1 MNHTLRG
8 GSLIVV
14 AATVLVAG
22 AAGGALLA
30 AAQAPDAAKKTVWD
44 GVYTSTQAASG
55 ATTYAMACANCHG
68 DMLEGGGG
76 NGTAKALAGDTFWGD
91 YQGQMV
97 GDLLAF
103 ISKNMPNNAPG
114 SLDAGAYVDLTAFIL
129 SRNEIPAGNIA
140 LSAES
145 APAVEI
151 IPKDGKLKELA
162 ASTAALAVGC
172 LAKGGDSGWLINMAP
187 APQRLQE
194 GGKIPPTAATRPL
207 GDRSIPL
214 LYVLT
219 PLDQFV
225 GHRVWV
231 KGILV
236 GDGGSMGINVTDV
249 GSLTDACM

>member
-1 MNHTLRG
+1 MKHTLRG

-14 AATVLVAG
+14 ATVLVAG

-30 AAQAPDAAKKTVWD
+30 APQAPDAAQKTVWQ

-55 ATTYAMACANCHG
+55 AITYGMACANCHG

-76 NGTAKALAGDTFWGD
+76 NGTAKALTGDTFWGD

-103 ISKNMPNNAPG
+103 MGKNMPNNAPG
-114 SLDAGAYVDLTAFIL
+114 SLDASAYVDLTAFIL
-129 SRNEIPAGNIA
+129 SRNEIPAGNVA
-140 LSAES
+140 LSAET
-145 APAVEI
+145 APAIEI
-151 IPKDGKLKELA
+151 IPKDGKLKPLP
-162 ASTAALAVGC
+162 ASTAALVIGC
-172 LAKGGDSGWLINMAP
+172 LAKGGDSGWLVNMAT
-187 APQRLQE
+187 APVRMGE
-194 GGKIPPTAATRPL
+194 GGKIPDSAASRPL
-207 GDRSIPL
+207 GDRSTPL

-219 PLDQFV
+219 SLDQFV

-249 GSLTDACM
+249 GSLADTCM